1 MTAAFEYDTPKIVHI
16 QNKKVGVLYRL
27 FQLGIVGF
35 MIGSV
40 RLPFVIFCYFMYAIP
55 LCVCVV
61 CVCVRVCVCAC
72 VCVCVCVSSKQVQ
85 YHILEG
91 LPEYAVG
98 DRSGH
103 HQAERGAVLQRYGWS
118 AFFAKLRRD

>member
-1 MTAAFEYDTPKIVHI
+1 MWPKQKCEWAWNVFVTAAFEYDTPKIVHI

-72 VCVCVCVSSKQVQ
+72 VCVCVCFFETGTVS
-85 YHILEG
+85 YTRRATRI
-91 LPEYAVG
+91 
-98 DRSGH
+98 RS
-103 HQAERGAVLQRYGWS
+103 R
-118 AFFAKLRRD
+118 